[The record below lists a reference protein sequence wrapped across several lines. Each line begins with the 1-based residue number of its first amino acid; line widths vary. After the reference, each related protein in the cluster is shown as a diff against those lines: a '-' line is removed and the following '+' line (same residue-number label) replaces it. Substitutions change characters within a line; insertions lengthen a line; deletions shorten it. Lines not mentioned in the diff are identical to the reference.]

1 VAKFLEICA
10 GIDIGKRE
18 ISVALLKGP
27 ADAEPNAEIRTFGT
41 TVKDLT
47 ECGDWLREAGCRT
60 AVLEST
66 GAYWIPVF
74 NVLDGYL
81 AIIVANPA
89 HVKARRGEKT
99 DAEDSRRLAERLRS
113 GDVRGSFVPPENIA
127 TLRDLTRRRKK
138 LLSASSAER
147 NRVQKLLERAN
158 VKFGNVVSDVFGVS
172 GQRFLNAL
180 LNDPAATP
188 EQIAELARTKL
199 RNKKAE
205 IAETL
210 RGHRLNDH
218 LRWMIRHSLA
228 HLVFLESQLNEI
240 HEQITATLVPFEQE
254 FQLLQTI
261 PGVGADTA
269 AIIIA
274 ETGGNM
280 AQFPSAR
287 HLTSWAGVC
296 PGNNRS
302 AGRQMSSAIKRGN
315 PWLMAALVQAGW
327 AAVRCRG
334 TIFKKRFYRLMQ
346 HRGRKKAVVAAA
358 RPLLSVIWIIL
369 NRKEPYRETVGDY
382 QPYEQSKKIRHHLRK
397 LAKLGIDI
405 SHIQLPPPTTQEMRL
420 PDRHRPSALGTL
432 GVHAR

>member
-1 VAKFLEICA
+1 
-10 GIDIGKRE
+10 
-18 ISVALLKGP
+18 
-27 ADAEPNAEIRTFGT
+27 
-41 TVKDLT
+41 
-47 ECGDWLREAGCRT
+47 
-60 AVLEST
+60 
-66 GAYWIPVF
+66 
-74 NVLDGYL
+74 
-81 AIIVANPA
+81 
-89 HVKARRGEKT
+89 
-99 DAEDSRRLAERLRS
+99 
-113 GDVRGSFVPPENIA
+113 VPPENVAI
-127 TLRDLTRRRKK
+127 LRDLTRRRKK

-158 VKFGNVVSDVFGVS
+158 VKFGNVVSDVFGIS

-180 LNDPAATP
+180 LNDPAASP
-188 EQIAELARTKL
+188 EQIAEFARTKL

-205 IAETL
+205 IAEAL

-228 HLVFLESQLNEI
+228 HLVFLESQLHEI
-240 HEQITATLVPFEQE
+240 QEQITATLVPFEQE

-302 AGRQMSSAIKRGN
+302 AGKQKSSAIKRGN

-327 AAVRCRG
+327 AAVRSRG

-358 RPLLSVIWIIL
+358 RSLLSVIWIIL
-369 NRKEPYRETVGDY
+369 SRKEPYRETVGDY

-397 LAKLGIDI
+397 LAQLGIDI
-405 SHIQLPPPTTQEMRL
+405 SHIELPPPTPQEMRL
-420 PDRHRPSALGTL
+420 PDRQRPSALGTL
-432 GVHAR
+432 GIHAR

>member
-1 VAKFLEICA
+1 
-10 GIDIGKRE
+10 
-18 ISVALLKGP
+18 
-27 ADAEPNAEIRTFGT
+27 
-41 TVKDLT
+41 
-47 ECGDWLREAGCRT
+47 
-60 AVLEST
+60 
-66 GAYWIPVF
+66 
-74 NVLDGYL
+74 
-81 AIIVANPA
+81 
-89 HVKARRGEKT
+89 
-99 DAEDSRRLAERLRS
+99 
-113 GDVRGSFVPPENIA
+113 
-127 TLRDLTRRRKK
+127 
-138 LLSASSAER
+138 
-147 NRVQKLLERAN
+147 VQKLLERAN

-199 RNKKAE
+199 RNRKAE
-205 IAETL
+205 IAEAV

-228 HLVFLESQLNEI
+228 HLVFLESQLGELHQEI
-240 HEQITATLVPFEQE
+240 AAALVPLQRE

-261 PGVGADTA
+261 PGVGGDTA
-269 AIIIA
+269 TIILA

-302 AGRQMSSAIKRGN
+302 AGKQKSGAIKRGN

-327 AAVRCRG
+327 AAVRSRG

-358 RPLLSVIWIIL
+358 RSLLSVVWVIL
-369 NRKEPYRETVGDY
+369 SRKEPYRETVGDY

-397 LAKLGIDI
+397 LAQLGVDI
-405 SHIQLPPPTTQEMRL
+405 AHIELPPATPQEMRS
-420 PDRHRPSALGTL
+420 PDRHKPTSYGALGI
-432 GVHAR
+432 HAR

>member
-1 VAKFLEICA
+1 MAKFLEICA

-18 ISVALLKGP
+18 ISVALLRGP
-27 ADAEPNAEIRTFGT
+27 ADAEPDVEIRTFGT
-41 TVKDLT
+41 TVKDLMD
-47 ECGDWLREAGCRT
+47 CGEWLREAGCRT

-66 GAYWIPVF
+66 GAYWVPVF
-74 NVLDGYL
+74 NVLEAYL

-99 DAEDSRRLAERLRS
+99 DAEDSRRLAERLRN
-113 GDVRGSFVPPENIA
+113 GDVRGSFVPPENVAI
-127 TLRDLTRRRKK
+127 LRDLTRRRKK

-180 LNDPAATP
+180 LNDPAASP

-205 IAETL
+205 IAEAL

-228 HLVFLESQLNEI
+228 HLVFLESQLHEI

-302 AGRQMSSAIKRGN
+302 AGKQKSSAIKRGN

-327 AAVRCRG
+327 AAVRSRG

-358 RPLLSVIWIIL
+358 RSLLSVIWIIL
-369 NRKEPYRETVGDY
+369 SRKEPYRETVGDY

-397 LAKLGIDI
+397 LAQLGIDI
-405 SHIQLPPPTTQEMRL
+405 SHIELPPPTPQEMRL
-420 PDRHRPSALGTL
+420 PDRQRPSALGTL
-432 GVHAR
+432 GIHAR

>member
-1 VAKFLEICA
+1 MAKFLEICA

-18 ISVALLKGP
+18 IAVALLKGP
-27 ADAEPNAEIRTFGT
+27 ANAEPEAEIRTFGT
-41 TVKDLT
+41 TVRDLT
-47 ECGDWLREAGCRT
+47 ECGEWLSNAGCRT

-66 GAYWIPVF
+66 GSYWVPVF
-74 NVLDGYL
+74 NIIGAYL
-81 AIIVANPA
+81 AIIVANPR

-113 GDVRGSFVPPENIA
+113 GDVQGSFVPPENVAI
-127 TLRDLTRRRKK
+127 LRDLTRRRKK

-205 IAETL
+205 LAEAV

-240 HEQITATLVPFEQE
+240 HERITATLVPFEQE

-269 AIIIA
+269 AIILA

-287 HLTSWAGVC
+287 HLTSWAGIC

-302 AGRQMSSAIKRGN
+302 AGKLRNSAIKRGN
-315 PWLMAALVQAGW
+315 PWLMTALVQAGW
-327 AAVRCRG
+327 AAVRSRG

-358 RPLLSVIWIIL
+358 RSLLSVIWIIL
-369 NRKEPYRETVGDY
+369 SRKQPYRETLGDY
-382 QPYEQSKKIRHHLRK
+382 QPYEQSRKIRHHLRK
-397 LAKLGIDI
+397 LAQLGIDI
-405 SHIQLPPPTTQEMRL
+405 SHIELPPPTPQELRL
-420 PDRHRPSALGTL
+420 PDRHRPSALGAL